1 MEVAS
6 GLHWSAYVRREADM
20 EAMAQLGI
28 LTVATVAATGAAF
41 GMAWAFLHGA
51 FRLMQ
56 PATARPQGPRLELV
70 QGPRAAA
77 RAFGRS

>member
-1 MEVAS
+1 
-6 GLHWSAYVRREADM
+6 M

-28 LTVATVAATGAAF
+28 LAAATVLAAGAAF
-41 GMAWAFLHGA
+41 AMAWGFLHGA

-56 PATARPQGPRLELV
+56 PAGVGTQVQKTNLGHASVRPRLELV
-70 QGPRAAA
+70 QGTRAAA

>member
-1 MEVAS
+1 
-6 GLHWSAYVRREADM
+6 M
-20 EAMAQLGI
+20 EAMAQVGI
-28 LTVATVAATGAAF
+28 LAVATVLAAGAAF

-56 PATARPQGPRLELV
+56 PAGAGTQVRTANVGQTQRPRLELV
-70 QGPRAAA
+70 QGTRAAV

>member
-1 MEVAS
+1 M
-6 GLHWSAYVRREADM
+6 D
-20 EAMAQLGI
+20 AMAQLGI
-28 LTVATVAATGAAF
+28 LAVATVAATGTAF

-56 PATARPQGPRLELV
+56 PATARPQRPRLELV
-70 QGPRAAA
+70 QGTRAAA

>member
-1 MEVAS
+1 
-6 GLHWSAYVRREADM
+6 M
-20 EAMAQLGI
+20 EAMAQVGI
-28 LTVATVAATGAAF
+28 LAAATVLAAGAAF

-56 PATARPQGPRLELV
+56 PAARPARPRLELV
-70 QGPRAAA
+70 QGTRAAA